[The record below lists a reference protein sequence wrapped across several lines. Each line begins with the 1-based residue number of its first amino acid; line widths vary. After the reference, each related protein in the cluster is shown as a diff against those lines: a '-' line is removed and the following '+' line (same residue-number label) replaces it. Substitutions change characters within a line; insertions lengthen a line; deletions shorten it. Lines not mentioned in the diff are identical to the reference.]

1 MFVCFYSNVFLFL
14 LLLSFLTPLFLSF
27 LDWTS
32 FPQIPL
38 LPLRNFPILPLRNL
52 TILPLRNLTILL
64 WHWPFSRSFRLSG
77 DRCLKMFNISGCF
90 LTDDRSAF
98 LDANVV
104 VFHHRELSW
113 GPSDLP
119 MHLPRPASQQ
129 WVWLSMEPPANNA
142 NLSLFNGVFNLT
154 MSYRRDADISI
165 PYGRSE
171 LGAAEQEYQVD
182 VNRSCL
188 VSWVVSRYQPQQ
200 ARARVYQSLKEHLHI
215 QVFGGWSHRPLPKRR
230 LLSTIARCFF
240 YLSFENS
247 ESTDYISEKLWR
259 NAFQSGAV
267 PVVLGP
273 SRATYEALA
282 PPRSFIHVHDFPN
295 TADLATYL
303 KQLAADKD
311 AYAEYFLWRRTHQV
325 RTITDWRERLCQI
338 CLRFPHLPPNK
349 VYQDLEGWVNS

>member
-1 MFVCFYSNVFLFL
+1 MMQFLHFCLSSLSSMTPFSYSNVFLFL

-52 TILPLRNLTILL
+52 TVLPLRNLTILL

-215 QVFGGWSHRPLPKRR
+215 QVSSSSSLPSF
-230 LLSTIARCFF
+230 LLSLIPSSLPPSLPSFLP
-240 YLSFENS
+240 LSLPPF
-247 ESTDYISEKLWR
+247 
-259 NAFQSGAV
+259 
-267 PVVLGP
+267 
-273 SRATYEALA
+273 LA
-282 PPRSFIHVHDFPN
+282 PPSPLLLPFLPYPSPPFPPS
-295 TADLATYL
+295 LSP
-303 KQLAADKD
+303 
-311 AYAEYFLWRRTHQV
+311 FLP
-325 RTITDWRERLCQI
+325 LP
-338 CLRFPHLPPNK
+338 FFLPPFISSLFPFSFFSYFQFSYLLVLFLVSICTNP
-349 VYQDLEGWVNS
+349 LILFLPNLLLLPLFFFIS